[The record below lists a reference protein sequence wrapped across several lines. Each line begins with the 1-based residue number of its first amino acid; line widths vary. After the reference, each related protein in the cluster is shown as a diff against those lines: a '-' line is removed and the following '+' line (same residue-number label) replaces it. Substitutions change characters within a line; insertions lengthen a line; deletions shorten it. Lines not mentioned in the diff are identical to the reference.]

1 MLRYVTPRYSITPLY
16 YGSTTAQNISYC
28 HSEVALEIHVGL
40 KYVTLNATNRNDTEC
55 VLLKMKIL
63 DFA

>member
-1 MLRYVTPRYSITPLY
+1 MLRRVTLSHLMH
-16 YGSTTAQNISYC
+16 YGSTLTLQNISYC

-40 KYVTLNATNRNDTEC
+40 KYVTLNTTKRNDAEC
-55 VLLKMKIL
+55 ELLKMKML